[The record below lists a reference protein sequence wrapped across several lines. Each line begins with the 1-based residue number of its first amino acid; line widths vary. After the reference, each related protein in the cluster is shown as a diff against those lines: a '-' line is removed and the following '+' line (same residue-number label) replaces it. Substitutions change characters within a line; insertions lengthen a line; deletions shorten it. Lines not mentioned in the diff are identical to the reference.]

1 MKYFFAPLIMI
12 SVCFA
17 PAYAEQEDFPTL
29 ARVEY
34 VIACM
39 NARGRENYD
48 NMYACVCAI
57 DYIRTRFTHDEYNEA
72 EAYRHLKGTPGERG
86 SVFRD
91 PEQADQ
97 LREKLEQVN
106 AEADKR
112 CFLKAEAGDD

>member
-1 MKYFFAPLIMI
+1 MKYLVALLIVI
-12 SVCFA
+12 LVCFN
-17 PAYAEQEDFPTL
+17 PVYADEDDFPTL

-48 NMYACVCAI
+48 NMYGCVCAI
-57 DYIRTRFTHDEYNEA
+57 DYIRSKFTHDEYNEA
-72 EAYRHLKGTPGERG
+72 ETYRQLRSTPGERG

-97 LREKLEQVN
+97 LREKLEMVN
-106 AEADKR
+106 SAAEKR
-112 CFLKAEAGDD
+112 CFLKAAAGNN